1 MREQIYLDSIVNL
14 FIEEMQDNLVGVYLH
29 GSMAMGCFNPM
40 QSDIDLLIICKK
52 KESNETYKR
61 IAGKLLKIEESLPN
75 KSGIELSIVL
85 ESFLINFVYP
95 TPFEFHYSAF
105 HREKYKRDENY
116 LCGGFEDE
124 DLAAHFAVT
133 YNRGIRLYG
142 KPIKE
147 VFKPIDRQIFIHSI
161 KFDIEGASKGITDNT
176 EYYVLNLCRFLFF
189 LKEDN
194 ISSKREGGQWAV
206 RVLPSKYIELVN
218 QCLSKYNGEI
228 ANLELENQLLLDFAN
243 YMINEI
249 EKLI

>member
-1 MREQIYLDSIVNL
+1 MMEQIYLDSIVNL

-40 QSDIDLLIICKK
+40 QSDIDLLIICKE
-52 KESNETYKR
+52 KESNDTYKR

-85 ESFLINFVYP
+85 ESFLTNFVYP

-116 LCGGFEDE
+116 LCGGFEDK

-147 VFKPIDRQIFIHSI
+147 VFKPINRQIFIRSI
-161 KFDIEGASKGITDNT
+161 KSDIDGVYEGIIDNT
-176 EYYVLNLCRFLFF
+176 EYFVLNLCRFLFF

-194 ISSKREGGQWAV
+194 ISSKREGGQWAIE
-206 RVLPSKYIELVN
+206 VLPSKYIELAN

-228 ANLELENQLLLDFAN
+228 ANLELENQLLLDFAD

>member
-1 MREQIYLDSIVNL
+1 MMEQFCLNSIVNL

-29 GSMAMGCFNPM
+29 GSMAMGCFNPI
-40 QSDIDLLIICKK
+40 QSDIDLLIICKEK
-52 KESNETYKR
+52 QPSETYKR
-61 IAGKLLKIEESLPN
+61 IARKLLKIEESIPS
-75 KSGIELSIVL
+75 KSGIELSVVL

-105 HREKYKRDENY
+105 HREKYKRDKNY

-147 VFKPIDRQIFIHSI
+147 IFKPIDRQIFIRSI
-161 KFDIEGASKGITDNT
+161 KSDIDGVYKGIIDNT
-176 EYYVLNLCRFLFF
+176 EYFILNLCRFLLF
-189 LKEDN
+189 LKEDI

-206 RVLPSKYIELVN
+206 KVLPFKYIELVN
-218 QCLSKYNGEI
+218 KCLAKYNGEVVS
-228 ANLELENQLLLDFAN
+228 LELKDQLLLDFAD
-243 YMINEI
+243 YMTNEI
-249 EKLI
+249 EKLL